1 VTEGT
6 FRIRPRAREQLA
18 EAVAYGFL
26 NYGGSLE
33 SGSKRRAPVRGGHRS
48 FAPDGPVGGTLRR
61 SVHAVVYLDGRRIG
75 QSGNEAGDALP
86 DYVPRMGIVLFVG
99 TNSGYG
105 FWVHEGTKKMP
116 ARPFL
121 TEEFLGTRGQA
132 PQLIRAGTRR
142 RLGQ

>member
-6 FRIRPRAREQLA
+6 FRIRPGARAQLA
-18 EAVAYGFL
+18 EAVAFGFL
-26 NYGGSLE
+26 NFGGALE
-33 SGSKRRAPVRGGHRS
+33 TGAKGNAPVRGGHRS

-61 SVHAVVYLDGRRIG
+61 SIHAVVYLDGRRIG
-75 QSGNEAGDALP
+75 QTGNEAGDALP

-121 TEEFLGTRGQA
+121 TEAFLELKGQA
-132 PQLIRAGTRR
+132 PALIRAGTRR